1 MLCDRCLVCLSGL
14 SVCLSVCGQ
23 TFGWIKTKLG
33 SEVNGL
39 LLLLLAFVVLGL
51 VSLVLCQEV
60 GWEERLQNDLFCY
73 KCDVIP

>member
-1 MLCDRCLVCLSGL
+1 MVCPMLCDHCL
-14 SVCLSVCGQ
+14 SVCLSVYCGQ

-39 LLLLLAFVVLGL
+39 LLLLLAFVVLDL

-60 GWEERLQNDLFCY
+60 GWEKRLQNDLFCY
-73 KCDVIP
+73 KCNVTP